1 MYNVNDKIV
10 YPMHGAG
17 TVTAIEDLDL
27 FDDGEKKYYKL
38 HIVSENME
46 ILIPVDKADE
56 VGIRPIVTPEIVDEM
71 IQSLH
76 GKMGKMNKNWSKRYQ
91 NNMEILKSGDIFEV
105 ADVVKNL
112 TLLNRKKGLSTG
124 EKKMMTSARGFLV
137 SELVLVLDIT
147 KEEATDMI
155 NNAIGIIDEEEED

>member
-1 MYNVNDKIV
+1 M
-10 YPMHGAG
+10 
-17 TVTAIEDLDL
+17 